1 MSEKTVVHTSG
12 EAQAFWMLG
21 GLYEMLLLSDE
32 TNGATT
38 VMQMTIPGGDGPAPA
53 HASGIRDGLCHQR
66 HCPLQHRGEIFEAAP
81 GSLFHIPAGTVENFE
96 PTSTVRVLITYT
108 PGGIDEFF
116 AEAGERAKRYEVPPG
131 A

>member
-21 GLYEMLLLSDE
+21 GLYEVLLSSDE

-38 VMQMTIPGGDGPAPA
+38 VMQMTIPAGMGPPPHTHPGSETVYVISGSA
-53 HASGIRDGLCHQR
+53 HYNIG
-66 HCPLQHRGEIFEAAP
+66 GEIFEAGP
-81 GSLFHIPAGTVENFE
+81 GSLFHIPAGTVENFK

-131 A
+131 G